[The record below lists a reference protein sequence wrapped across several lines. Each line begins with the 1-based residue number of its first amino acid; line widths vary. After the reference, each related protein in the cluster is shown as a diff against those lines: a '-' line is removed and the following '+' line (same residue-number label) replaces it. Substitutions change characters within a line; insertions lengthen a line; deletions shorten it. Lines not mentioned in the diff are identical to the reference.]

1 MTFASHQSGT
11 FQSQEQSTARDR
23 AADEAEI
30 RALIESL
37 ADAVRRRDVDAML
50 ACCGP
55 EIASFDLV
63 PPLKHAGEDAIRRV
77 WANALSGV
85 EGQIEY
91 DRHYLELMVG
101 DDVAFSR
108 SLNRFGGTRG
118 DGSHAVSWLC
128 ETLGFRRN
136 GGRWQL
142 VHQHVSVPFDMD
154 SGKALLALEP

>member
-1 MTFASHQSGT
+1 MTFASHQTAS
-11 FQSQEQSTARDR
+11 FQSQEQNEARDR

-50 ACCGP
+50 ACCAP

-63 PPLKHAGEDAIRRV
+63 PPLKHAGADAIRRV
-77 WANALSGV
+77 WANTLTGL
-85 EGQIEY
+85 EPPIEY
-91 DRHYLELMVG
+91 DHHYLELMVG

-108 SLNRFGGTRG
+108 SLNRFGGSKS
-118 DGSHAVSWLC
+118 DGTLTVSWLC

-136 GGRWQL
+136 DGRWQL

-154 SGKALLALEP
+154 SGKALLQLEP